1 MGFSK
6 KDGYKDT
13 TKYEN
18 ISLDSQ
24 RTEGKLPITGELYAR
39 YQALEFYDSTYNTPI
54 VDDAF
59 ADSIG
64 GTAYTIYIGVYS
76 GSNTLIRNYKIDRT
90 NNGDYLAN
98 PLVLYPTKESGI
110 NILKDFAEV
119 MKGNYIVRIGIRSH
133 ANLDYN
139 NDLHNKT
146 ITYGS
151 QYVSVEIS
159 YYYPEDHYCNT
170 PTISLDKST
179 SLSASDTATLTV
191 EGGYQNGHVYDMD
204 GYSIQRRY
212 SIDGVSWRDDWSD
225 GWYNALESG
234 VTITDTTV
242 GIEERNED
250 GDRVTVSYAS
260 KKVVITGVTPPE
272 NIGGFYQFRAKTVS
286 PVLREAES
294 QQFIDA
300 NGVETTESIRGGS
313 FDSGYTES
321 VSLKR
326 IVNLTAPSDVTLNRQ
341 QGSSFTISWIPSQT
355 STEIDSFTE
364 NIKYY
369 VVNNYRKTVVIQEAE
384 GYVLWPEGDW
394 DDPWF
399 YNSYEDYL
407 SGNKT
412 NTLAMFRSAEKGLV
426 VAELSPFTEFEY
438 VGKYN
443 KTRNV
448 SSNLRYVEI
457 WLHIIYNNLHGYI
470 LYELHEQEFQGDEF
484 FPDDRTVVY
493 RQASY
498 QEKKTETTDREDSIA
513 TVTTFASYSSRLSV
527 RVPKSVMN
535 ALDLQKNQSITL
547 TVIAEYNNIK
557 SPASSSLTF
566 TYVPS
571 NTIKYFDG
579 TSWQDCIVYYFDG
592 STWNECIPYYFDGTA
607 WNECSSS

>member
-1 MGFSK
+1 M
-6 KDGYKDT
+6 
-13 TKYEN
+13 
-18 ISLDSQ
+18 
-24 RTEGKLPITGELYAR
+24 
-39 YQALEFYDSTYNTPI
+39 
-54 VDDAF
+54 
-59 ADSIG
+59 
-64 GTAYTIYIGVYS
+64 
-76 GSNTLIRNYKIDRT
+76 
-90 NNGDYLAN
+90 
-98 PLVLYPTKESGI
+98 
-110 NILKDFAEV
+110 
-119 MKGNYIVRIGIRSH
+119 
-133 ANLDYN
+133 
-139 NDLHNKT
+139 
-146 ITYGS
+146 
-151 QYVSVEIS
+151 
-159 YYYPEDHYCNT
+159 
-170 PTISLDKST
+170 
-179 SLSASDTATLTV
+179 
-191 EGGYQNGHVYDMD
+191 
-204 GYSIQRRY
+204 
-212 SIDGVSWRDDWSD
+212 
-225 GWYNALESG
+225 
-234 VTITDTTV
+234 
-242 GIEERNED
+242 
-250 GDRVTVSYAS
+250 
-260 KKVVITGVTPPE
+260 
-272 NIGGFYQFRAKTVS
+272 
-286 PVLREAES
+286 
-294 QQFIDA
+294 
-300 NGVETTESIRGGS
+300 
-313 FDSGYTES
+313 
-321 VSLKR
+321 
-326 IVNLTAPSDVTLNRQ
+326 
-341 QGSSFTISWIPSQT
+341 
-355 STEIDSFTE
+355 
-364 NIKYY
+364 
-369 VVNNYRKTVVIQEAE
+369 
-384 GYVLWPEGDW
+384 WPEGDW

>member
-119 MKGNYIVRIGIRSH
+119 MKGNYKVRIGIRSH

>member
-1 MGFSK
+1 M
-6 KDGYKDT
+6 
-13 TKYEN
+13 
-18 ISLDSQ
+18 
-24 RTEGKLPITGELYAR
+24 
-39 YQALEFYDSTYNTPI
+39 
-54 VDDAF
+54 DDAF

-119 MKGNYIVRIGIRSH
+119 MKGNYKVRIGIRSH

-294 QQFIDA
+294 
-300 NGVETTESIRGGS
+300 
-313 FDSGYTES
+313 
-321 VSLKR
+321 
-326 IVNLTAPSDVTLNRQ
+326 
-341 QGSSFTISWIPSQT
+341 
-355 STEIDSFTE
+355 
-364 NIKYY
+364 
-369 VVNNYRKTVVIQEAE
+369 
-384 GYVLWPEGDW
+384 
-394 DDPWF
+394 
-399 YNSYEDYL
+399 
-407 SGNKT
+407 
-412 NTLAMFRSAEKGLV
+412 
-426 VAELSPFTEFEY
+426 
-438 VGKYN
+438 
-443 KTRNV
+443 
-448 SSNLRYVEI
+448 
-457 WLHIIYNNLHGYI
+457 
-470 LYELHEQEFQGDEF
+470 
-484 FPDDRTVVY
+484 
-493 RQASY
+493 
-498 QEKKTETTDREDSIA
+498 
-513 TVTTFASYSSRLSV
+513 
-527 RVPKSVMN
+527 
-535 ALDLQKNQSITL
+535 
-547 TVIAEYNNIK
+547 
-557 SPASSSLTF
+557 
-566 TYVPS
+566 
-571 NTIKYFDG
+571 
-579 TSWQDCIVYYFDG
+579 
-592 STWNECIPYYFDGTA
+592 
-607 WNECSSS
+607 